1 MSLPLNPTNGQ
12 TTTLNN
18 ITYVYSTST
27 NAWTRS
33 TATTNVTSMALSSPA
48 PSTSTSTGALTVVGG
63 LGVGGSIFASQII
76 GTNGFLSNN
85 NTIVGNYTLATGT
98 NAMSAGPIVLTTGST
113 ITIPT
118 GQRWTIL

>member
-18 ITYVYSTST
+18 IAYVYSTST

-33 TATTNVTSMALSSPA
+33 TATTSVTSLNLTSPA
-48 PSTSTSTGALTVVGG
+48 PSTSTSTGALTVLGG
-63 LGVGGSIFASQII
+63 IGVGGSVFAN
-76 GTNGFLSNN
+76 TVNGVFHSTN
-85 NTIVGNYTLATGT
+85 NTITGNYTLATGT

-118 GQRWTIL
+118 GQRWTII

>member
-1 MSLPLNPTNGQ
+1 MSLPLSPTNGQ

-33 TATTNVTSMALSSPA
+33 TATTSVTSLNLTSPA
-48 PSTSTSTGALTVVGG
+48 PSTSTSTGALTVLGG
-63 LGVGGSIFASQII
+63 IGVGGSVFAN
-76 GTNGFLSNN
+76 TVNGVFHSTN
-85 NTIVGNYTLATGT
+85 NTITGNYTLATGT

-118 GQRWTIL
+118 GQRWTII

>member
-18 ITYVYSTST
+18 IAYVYSTST
-27 NAWTRS
+27 NAWTRT
-33 TATTNVTSMALSSPA
+33 TATTSVTSLNLTSPA
-48 PSTSTSTGALTVVGG
+48 PSTSTSTGALTVLGG
-63 LGVGGSIFASQII
+63 IGVGGSVFAN
-76 GTNGFLSNN
+76 TVNGVFHSTN
-85 NTIVGNYTLATGT
+85 NTITGNYTLATGT

-118 GQRWTIL
+118 GQRWTII

>member
-1 MSLPLNPTNGQ
+1 MSLPVSPTNGQ

-33 TATTNVTSMALSSPA
+33 TATTNVTSLNLTSPT
-48 PSTSTSTGALTVVGG
+48 PSTSTSTGALVVTGG
-63 LGVGGSIFASQII
+63 VGVGGNLFAQQVI
-76 GTNGFLSNN
+76 GASGFLSNS
-85 NTIVGNYTLATGT
+85 NTIDGNYTLATGT
-98 NAMSAGPIVLTTGST
+98 NAFSAGPIVLTTGST

-118 GQRWTIL
+118 GQRWTII

>member
-1 MSLPLNPTNGQ
+1 MSLPLSPTNGQ

-18 ITYVYSTST
+18 IAYVYSTST

-33 TATTNVTSMALSSPA
+33 TATTSVTSLNLTSPA
-48 PSTSTSTGALTVVGG
+48 PSTSTSTGALTVLGG
-63 LGVGGSIFASQII
+63 VGVGGSVFAN
-76 GTNGFLSNN
+76 TVNGVFHSTN
-85 NTIVGNYTLATGT
+85 NTITGNYTLATGT

-118 GQRWTIL
+118 GQRWTII

>member
-1 MSLPLNPTNGQ
+1 MSLPVSPTNGQ
-12 TTTLNN
+12 TVTLNN

-48 PSTSTSTGALTVVGG
+48 PSTSTSTGALIVVGG
-63 LGVGGSIFASQII
+63 LGVGGSVFAS
-76 GTNGFLSNN
+76 TVNGVFHSTN

-98 NAMSAGPIVLTTGST
+98 NAFSAGPIVLTTGST

-118 GQRWTIL
+118 GQRWTII

>member
-1 MSLPLNPTNGQ
+1 MSLPLSPTNGQ

-33 TATTNVTSMALSSPA
+33 TATTSVTSLNLTSPA
-48 PSTSTSTGALTVVGG
+48 PSTSTSTGALTVLGG
-63 LGVGGSIFASQII
+63 IGVGGSVFAN
-76 GTNGFLSNN
+76 TVNGVFHSTN
-85 NTIVGNYTLATGT
+85 NTITGNYTLATGT
-98 NAMSAGPIVLTTGST
+98 NAMSAGPIVITTGST

-118 GQRWTIL
+118 GQRWTII

>member
-33 TATTNVTSMALSSPA
+33 TATTNVTSLNLTSPA

-63 LGVGGSIFASQII
+63 IGVGGSVFAS
-76 GTNGFLSNN
+76 TVNGVFHSTN
-85 NTIVGNYTLATGT
+85 NTVDGNYTLATGT

-118 GQRWTIL
+118 GQRWTII

>member
-1 MSLPLNPTNGQ
+1 MSLPVSPTNGQ
-12 TTTLNN
+12 TVTLNN

-33 TATTNVTSMALSSPA
+33 TATTNVTSLNLTSPA

-63 LGVGGSIFASQII
+63 IGVGGSVFAS
-76 GTNGFLSNN
+76 TVNGVFHSTN
-85 NTIVGNYTLATGT
+85 NTVDGNYTLATGT
-98 NAMSAGPIVLTTGST
+98 NAFSAGPIVLTTGST

-118 GQRWTIL
+118 GQRWTII

>member
-1 MSLPLNPTNGQ
+1 MSLPLNPINGQ

-33 TATTNVTSMALSSPA
+33 TATTNVTSMSLSSPA

-63 LGVGGSIFASQII
+63 VGVGGSVFAN
-76 GTNGFLSNN
+76 TVNGVFHSTN
-85 NTIVGNYTLATGT
+85 NTITGNYILATGT

>member
-18 ITYVYSTST
+18 IAYVYSTST
-27 NAWTRS
+27 NAWTRT
-33 TATTNVTSMALSSPA
+33 TATTSVTSLNLTSPA
-48 PSTSTSTGALTVVGG
+48 PSTSTSTGALTVLGG
-63 LGVGGSIFASQII
+63 VGVGGSVFAN
-76 GTNGFLSNN
+76 TVNGVFHSTN
-85 NTIVGNYTLATGT
+85 NTITGNYTLATGT

-118 GQRWTIL
+118 GQRWTII

>member
-1 MSLPLNPTNGQ
+1 MSLPLSPTNGQ

-33 TATTNVTSMALSSPA
+33 TATTNVTNLNLTSPA
-48 PSTSTSTGALTVVGG
+48 PSTSTSTGALTVLGG
-63 LGVGGSIFASQII
+63 VGVGGSVFASQIV
-76 GTNGFLSNN
+76 GSAGFLSNN
-85 NTIVGNYTLATGT
+85 NTVTGNYTLATGT

>member
-1 MSLPLNPTNGQ
+1 MSLPLSPTNGQ

-18 ITYVYSTST
+18 IAYVYSTST

-33 TATTNVTSMALSSPA
+33 TATTSVTSLNLTSPA
-48 PSTSTSTGALTVVGG
+48 PSTSTSTGALTVLGG
-63 LGVGGSIFASQII
+63 IGVGGSVFAN
-76 GTNGFLSNN
+76 TVNGVFHSTN
-85 NTIVGNYTLATGT
+85 NTITGNYTLATGT

-118 GQRWTIL
+118 GQRWTII

>member
-33 TATTNVTSMALSSPA
+33 TATTNVTSMSLSSPA

-63 LGVGGSIFASQII
+63 VGVGGSVFAN
-76 GTNGFLSNN
+76 TVNGVFHSTN
-85 NTIVGNYTLATGT
+85 NTITGNYTLATGT
-98 NAMSAGPIVLTTGST
+98 NAFSAGPIVLTTGST

-118 GQRWTIL
+118 GQRWTII

>member
-1 MSLPLNPTNGQ
+1 MSLPLSPTNGQ

-18 ITYVYSTST
+18 IAYVYSTST

-33 TATTNVTSMALSSPA
+33 TATTNVTSLNLTSPA
-48 PSTSTSTGALTVVGG
+48 PSTSTSTGALTVLGG
-63 LGVGGSIFASQII
+63 VGVGGSVFAN
-76 GTNGFLSNN
+76 TVNGVFHSTN
-85 NTIVGNYTLATGT
+85 NTITGNYTLATGT

-118 GQRWTIL
+118 GQRWTII

>member
-1 MSLPLNPTNGQ
+1 MSLPLNPTSGQ
-12 TTTLNN
+12 TVTLNN
-18 ITYVYSTST
+18 ILYVYSTST

-48 PSTSTSTGALTVVGG
+48 PSTSTSTGALTVLG
-63 LGVGGSIFASQII
+63 GVGVAGSVFASQIV
-76 GTNGFLSNN
+76 GAGGFLSNS
-85 NTIVGNYTLATGT
+85 NTITGNYILATGT

>member
-1 MSLPLNPTNGQ
+1 MSLPLSPTNGQ

-18 ITYVYSTST
+18 IAYVYSTST

-33 TATTNVTSMALSSPA
+33 TATTNVTSLNLTSPA
-48 PSTSTSTGALTVVGG
+48 PSTSTSTGALTVLGG
-63 LGVGGSIFASQII
+63 IGVGGSVFAN
-76 GTNGFLSNN
+76 TVNGVFHSTN
-85 NTIVGNYTLATGT
+85 NTITGNYTLATGT

-118 GQRWTIL
+118 GQRWTII

>member
-1 MSLPLNPTNGQ
+1 MSLPLNPTSGQ
-12 TTTLNN
+12 TVTLNN
-18 ITYVYSTST
+18 ILYVYSTST

-48 PSTSTSTGALTVVGG
+48 SSTSTSTGALTVLG
-63 LGVGGSIFASQII
+63 GVGVAGIVFASQIV
-76 GTNGFLSNN
+76 GAGGFLSNS
-85 NTIVGNYTLATGT
+85 NTITGNYILATGT